1 MADLKVIVKS
11 MELAEHTLRITSNCN
26 RYPKKYRFSLV
37 DKMQNSALEIYE
49 YLTEANRTDIRKYKR
64 ERSELQTKAIT
75 RCDNLL
81 FYIELSMKLNIINVK
96 SLGLSLNG
104 KTQIIPFKCG
114 ISFLGFHHYMT
125 EDGKYI
131 RKINSYNKRRIRKK
145 LLSWSKLVKSG
156 KMQEEKFYE
165 KYNAWRNHAMHG
177 NCIKLCNTMDL
188 YCKKILESE

>member
-1 MADLKVIVKS
+1 MADLKVIVKA

-96 SLGLSLNG
+96 SME
-104 KTQIIPFKCG
+104 
-114 ISFLGFHHYMT
+114 Y
-125 EDGKYI
+125 
-131 RKINSYNKRRIRKK
+131 
-145 LLSWSKLVKSG
+145 WSKMVSDIKH
-156 KMQEEKFYE
+156 MAI
-165 KYNAWRNHAMHG
+165 AWRT
-177 NCIKLCNTMDL
+177 KD
-188 YCKKILESE
+188 KER